1 MIIKVLGSGCEKS
14 KDLEENIN
22 LAIQEAG
29 VAAVVERIEDNEG
42 IEKYEVNSIPAM
54 VIDEKVVSAGEQLS
68 AEEIKRLF

>member
-14 KDLEENIN
+14 KHLEGNIN

-29 VAAVVERIEDNEG
+29 VAAVVERIEDNEE
-42 IEKYEVNSIPAM
+42 IEKYGVNSIPAM
-54 VIDEKVVSAGEQLS
+54 VIDEKVVSGGEQLS

>member
-29 VAAVVERIEDNEG
+29 VAAVVEKIEDDKE
-42 IEKYEVNSIPAM
+42 IEKYKVNSTPAM

-68 AEEIKRLF
+68 ADEIKRLF